1 MEEKEFYIIEKARE
15 LFMKYGIKSVSM
27 DDISQQLGISKKTLY
42 QYFKDKADL
51 VFKVVNFFN
60 CEHDKVMKEVIQSNL
75 NAIEILLLVSKHTLD
90 LLKSLHPPLLFDL
103 RKYYPEI
110 TRDLILSKKSDVFD
124 KIKNNLLK
132 GIEEGLYRSDL
143 NPDIIAS
150 LYIKRIDDVFFEK
163 DFYAQDY
170 PQHEVFKQL
179 FIYHLRGI
187 VSPKGLKYLETKM
200 NTNTI

>member
-1 MEEKEFYIIEKARE
+1 MEEKELYIIEKVSE

-27 DDISQQLGISKKTLY
+27 DDISSQLGISKKTLY

-51 VFKVVNFFN
+51 IYKVVMNYN
-60 CEHDKVMKEVIQSNL
+60 CEHDKGMTEILQSKL

-90 LLKSLHPPLLFDL
+90 MLKSLHPPLLFDL

-110 TRDLILSKKSDVFD
+110 TKELIVGKKSDVFN

-132 GIEEGLYRSDL
+132 GIEEGLYRNDL

-150 LYIKRIDDVFFEK
+150 LYIKRLDDVFFEK

-187 VSPKGLKYLETKM
+187 VSSKGLKYLETKM
-200 NTNTI
+200 DTNTI

>member
-1 MEEKEFYIIEKARE
+1 MEEKELYIIEKSRE

-42 QYFKDKADL
+42 QHFKDKADL
-51 VFKVVNFFN
+51 VYKVVTYFN
-60 CEHDKVMKEVIQSNL
+60 CEHDKIMLEILQSEL
-75 NAIEILLLVSKHTLD
+75 NAIEILLLVSKHTLEM
-90 LLKSLHPPLLFDL
+90 LKSLHPPLLFDL

-110 TRDLILSKKSDVFD
+110 TKDIIISKKSDVFN
-124 KIKNNLLK
+124 KIKSNLLK

-150 LYIKRIDDVFFEK
+150 LYIKRLDDVFFEK
-163 DFYAQDY
+163 DFYAIDY

-187 VSPKGLKYLETKM
+187 VSSKGLKYLETKM
-200 NTNTI
+200 NTDTI